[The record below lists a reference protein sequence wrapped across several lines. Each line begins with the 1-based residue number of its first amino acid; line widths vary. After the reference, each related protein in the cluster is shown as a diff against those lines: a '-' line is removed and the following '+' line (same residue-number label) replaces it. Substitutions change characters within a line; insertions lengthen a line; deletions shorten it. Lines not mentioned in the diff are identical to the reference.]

1 MAENIFTIEADKIRT
16 MKKDIASAEREEL
29 NMAQGSLDSQK
40 ENVKNQLELEREK
53 ATIAEL
59 AKQQKELDKQQALTE
74 EPVLPMPINQTAD
87 AAATIPEPQA
97 EETIIESPN
106 VPSPQSNEIKIP
118 IFESD
123 SEKETLI
130 QPAIIEEETLALPEP
145 PEDMAAIEELK
156 ETPETD
162 IPPIDENQIDIGE
175 ITGLRLEPQAETQP
189 TEDAL
194 SEDIGD
200 IELQAPEIGEKPE
213 EGELQAEMEE
223 IPTMKTEEEQEIEE
237 DVLDLNSLSDG
248 GDFESDLEEPA
259 ELEKELGKNKTQ
271 EPKGS
276 ISLNNLPVE
285 NMESPIET
293 ASLDT
298 DFDDSIFET
307 SRVETPE
314 EKLRKIND
322 LIFEVEQNLL
332 QISEEKIPFE
342 ERKKDIEREMDK
354 SRQRL
359 DLIAERKKR
368 IDELKKTTEEKEKS
382 DQSPEEKR
390 NTEKERWKIEDERN
404 AVEEE
409 KNKKEDE
416 IKSLRLQLK
425 ECDFNFE
432 KVLSREKELNMELAL
447 LKRDHTHL
455 ILEQEKQ
462 GLLSELEKLEV
473 EANSIKDIM
482 TDNTAEKES
491 IEKRLGNIMTEEKS
505 VEEEIK
511 VIEKRSDM
519 SVPPAELRRMEELRK
534 AAEEKRRL
542 IEEKRWASEDDLDKA
557 EQLRAE
563 LREKYQ
569 SFSTKVNALKSKIT
583 EINDKLN
590 KKD

>member
-59 AKQQKELDKQQALTE
+59 AKQQKELDKQQALIE
-74 EPVLPMPINQTAD
+74 EPVLPIPVNQT
-87 AAATIPEPQA
+87 AATIPEPTA

-118 IFESD
+118 ISESD
-123 SEKETLI
+123 SEKETAI
-130 QPAIIEEETLALPEP
+130 QPAVIEETLSLPEP
-145 PEDMAAIEELK
+145 PEAMSAIEELK

-175 ITGLRLEPQAETQP
+175 ITGLSLEPQQMENDTA
-189 TEDAL
+189 
-194 SEDIGD
+194 EDIGD
-200 IELQAPEIGEKPE
+200 IELQSPEIGEKPE
-213 EGELQAEMEE
+213 EGEIQAEMEE
-223 IPTMKTEEEQEIEE
+223 IPTMETQEEEESIG
-237 DVLDLNSLSDG
+237 DDGLDLNSLSDG

-259 ELEKELGKNKTQ
+259 ELEKEMNKNKPQ

-285 NMESPIET
+285 KMELPIET
-293 ASLDT
+293 PALDAE
-298 DFDDSIFET
+298 FDESVFET
-307 SRVETPE
+307 SHAETPE

-382 DQSPEEKR
+382 QQSPEEKR

-432 KVLSREKELNMELAL
+432 KVLSREKELNMELSL

-462 GLLSELEKLEV
+462 GLLTELEKLEV

-563 LREKYQ
+563 LRDKYQ
-569 SFSTKVNALKSKIT
+569 SFSTKVNALKSKIA